1 MRSEVGGQRSGIEF
15 PDLKARRIGGW
26 TDIVAEVRGID
37 KVYQVWFWYLATHPA
52 SGSGREDLCGRV
64 RVPRLRGESP
74 NTLQGVI
81 SSAKGPCGKSGG
93 FTAGTAYP
101 AHEWASKAIRVNAGL
116 RPVSSPLVH
125 RAAVIQDFPAALGNQ
140 EEAAAAGHGAIL
152 PVLEDILGAFGRKSK
167 SFHWTP
173 DGFEFC
179 HKKHKKHKRRILTT
193 DAHGRTRI
201 SHFYNEF

>member
-1 MRSEVGGQRSGIEF
+1 VSIRGWIHQQARS
-15 PDLKARRIGGW
+15 
-26 TDIVAEVRGID
+26 
-37 KVYQVWFWYLATHPA
+37 
-52 SGSGREDLCGRV
+52 
-64 RVPRLRGESP
+64 
-74 NTLQGVI
+74 
-81 SSAKGPCGKSGG
+81 
-93 FTAGTAYP
+93 
-101 AHEWASKAIRVNAGL
+101 AGL
-116 RPVSSPLVH
+116 RSGTVSKPSPLVH